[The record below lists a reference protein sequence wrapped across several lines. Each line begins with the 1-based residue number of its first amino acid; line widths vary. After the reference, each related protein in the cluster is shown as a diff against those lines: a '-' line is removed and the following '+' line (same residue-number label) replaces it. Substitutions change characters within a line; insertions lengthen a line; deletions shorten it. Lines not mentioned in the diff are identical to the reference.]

1 MTKVKKY
8 SDFIAEGLWK
18 SGVNRAKSGEER
30 EENKIRSNIS
40 ELKPVN
46 ACNEFPFLFAD
57 DDFIV
62 DGNKNTFTW
71 HEVEQLKPYFEKN
84 GWRLIGD
91 DETRTMQSFYKKGE
105 KCPFRWV
112 EGEDDGFG
120 IKNTETDE
128 VAYFKPVKVWEKNYS
143 KEEFRYWTDWSK
155 NETEEDIQDFFKNVA
170 GTVIFDP
177 WGHYKVTHQMVD
189 RNEEWKIRLVKDK

>member
-8 SDFIAEGLWK
+8 SDFIAEGMWK

-30 EENKIRSNIS
+30 EENKIHSNIR

-46 ACNEFPFLFAD
+46 VCNELPFLFAD
-57 DDFIV
+57 GDFIV

-71 HEVEQLKPYFEKN
+71 HEVENLKPHFEKN
-84 GWRLIGD
+84 GWRLMRN
-91 DETRTMQSFYKKGE
+91 DETSTLIALYKRGE
-105 KCPFRWV
+105 RCPFKWV

-120 IKNTETDE
+120 IKNKETDE
-128 VAYFKPVKVWEKNYS
+128 VAYFKPIKILKKNYS
-143 KEEFRYWTDWSK
+143 KKECRYWTDWHIEDTEDAGFFLK
-155 NETEEDIQDFFKNVA
+155 NMA

-177 WGHYKVTHQMVD
+177 CGRFKVIHQMVD
-189 RNEEWKIRLVKDK
+189 RNEEWKVRLIKDK